1 MTMNTQRSIS
11 LDHILMLDIDKQGN
25 VRKRLPKLDAESTL
39 ENTLLQFLYP
49 GIRVATVNVPLEP
62 LDDWEEQQVETA
74 MQNLVV
80 DNIRYKL
87 VGASGSSKKGKF
99 YFVDWD
105 HADAIAKRFDKWP
118 QAAMVYFGIL
128 VSPCK
133 VVIEEPEA
141 TVLVVKDRVLG
152 TNDCRGWI
160 RQSLFTKLGL
170 APNCFYQFR
179 LAFEQTQAKGSFKV
193 MDDEVA
199 DALEADI
206 ILPESAVKPGL
217 KIPVKFFSIFGK
229 EGRTFRGP
237 IVLGIR
243 EQSRPLEFES
253 SYTLV
258 EHAPGESIQLEI
270 LPEALRYVLE
280 VSEALTEGQ
289 YDELLEL
296 LGRRATDSQAPL
308 DWLVSEEEELRP
320 VECLLVADKSGYLVR
335 HPYVNLQLNKVLA
348 RWAFKT
354 CTGGGFRLPAFALAD
369 DGYLVWHEGKVYAG
383 SDWIPLNKAIVPL
396 ESKRGLC
403 VRYPIRMCEDLL
415 PFENMALSE
424 TVDMLGAHLGKQGC
438 TITSDLLT
446 RIVDQ
451 QLRLQGTYVLHSET
465 AKKNGG
471 DYDFDWICVLEEN
484 RFPRF
489 VNYRFT
495 LGNEFRQEKTKATRA
510 KSPWWNLEHVAMK
523 ARGNQIGSITDLK
536 TSCLAA
542 GRQDLAYQ
550 LVTELQNAL
559 DALKH
564 NVQPDRDVI
573 AEIRQQVVPAPW
585 LRLKNERQVSD
596 MPLHLEVLPT
606 DKIGYLYN
614 LVRKEIQELVSS
626 CLPIEDFKG
635 LIVGETVT
643 REMLDE
649 CRFVSAVYRAVVGQV
664 MEREKQLKEALQQAQ
679 AEWDAVRKHPDKE
692 FRKQKLQA
700 RNKAQAAWYQNQEV
714 AKEEMSSAIFFLRVW
729 AQSKQENR
737 MGWCQALNTTV
748 CHGTGTGSILF
759 HCFPQELVD
768 KTAERTGG
776 KRLRVSLPPVRKG
789 YIHRGPDDRVFVGET
804 YEGGE
809 KLVFLFQYKD
819 GKVLLDN
826 NQVAQA

>member
-62 LDDWEEQQVETA
+62 LDDWEEMQVETA

-99 YFVDWD
+99 YFVDYE
-105 HADAIAKRFDKWP
+105 HADAIAKRFQNWP

-141 TVLVVKDRVLG
+141 TVLVVKDHVLG

-179 LAFEQTQAKGSFKV
+179 LAFHQTQAKGSFKV

-206 ILPESAVKPGL
+206 ILPESAVKPEL

-243 EQSRPLEFES
+243 EQSRPLEFDS

-258 EHAPGESIQLEI
+258 EHAPEDSIRLEI
-270 LPEALRYVLE
+270 LPEALRSVQK

-289 YDELLEL
+289 YGELLEL
-296 LGRRATDSQAPL
+296 LGRRVESQAPL
-308 DWLVSEEEELRP
+308 DWLAPEEEELRP
-320 VECLLVADKSGYLVR
+320 VECLLLADKSGYMVR

-348 RWAFKT
+348 RWAFKAS
-354 CTGGGFRLPAFALAD
+354 TGGGFRLPAFALAD

-383 SDWIPLNKAIVPL
+383 SDWIPQNKAIVPL

-403 VRYPIRMCEDLL
+403 VRYPIRMSEDLL
-415 PFENMALSE
+415 PFSNMALSE
-424 TVDMLGAHLGKQGC
+424 TVDVLGAHLSGQGC
-438 TITSDLLT
+438 RITSDLLST
-446 RIVDQ
+446 IIAK
-451 QLRLQGTYVLHSET
+451 QLRLEGTYILHSET

-471 DYDFDWICVLEEN
+471 DYDFDWICVLEED

-489 VNYRFT
+489 VNHRFN
-495 LGNEFRQEKTKATRA
+495 LGDEFKQEKTKATKA

-523 ARGNQIGSITDLK
+523 ARGNQIGSVTDLK
-536 TSCLAA
+536 TSCMAA
-542 GRQDLAYQ
+542 GRYDLAYQ
-550 LVTELQNAL
+550 LVVELQNAL

-564 NVQPDRDVI
+564 NVEPDRNVI

-596 MPLHLEVLPT
+596 MPLHLEVFPS
-606 DKIGYLYN
+606 DKIGFLYN
-614 LVRKEIQELVSS
+614 HVRKEIQELMSGH
-626 CLPIEDFKG
+626 LPIEDFKG
-635 LIVGETVT
+635 LITDEMVT

-649 CRFVSAVYRAVVGQV
+649 CRFVSAVYRTVVGQV
-664 MEREKQLKEALQQAQ
+664 MEREKQVKEAMQH
-679 AEWDAVRKHPDKE
+679 AEAAWDAVRKHPDKE

-700 RNKAQAAWYQNQEV
+700 RSKAKSAWYQNQEV
-714 AKEEMSSAIFFLRVW
+714 AKEEMSSVIFFLRVW
-729 AQSKQENR
+729 AQSKEENR

-759 HCFPQELVD
+759 HSFPQELVD

-776 KRLRVSLPPVRKG
+776 KRVRVALPAVRKG
-789 YIHRGPDDRVFVGET
+789 YIHRGPDDRVFVGESH
-804 YEGGE
+804 EGGE

-819 GKVLLDN
+819 GKILLDN
-826 NQVAQA
+826 NPTAQA

>member
-25 VRKRLPKLDAESTL
+25 VRRRLLKLDAESTL

-62 LDDWEEQQVETA
+62 LDNWEESQVETA

-99 YFVDWD
+99 YFVDYE
-105 HADAIAKRFDKWP
+105 HADAIAKRFQHWP

-160 RQSLFTKLGL
+160 RQSLFQKLGL
-170 APNCFYQFR
+170 AGNCFYQFR
-179 LAFEQTQAKGSFKV
+179 LAFHETQAKGSFKV
-193 MDDEVA
+193 MGDEVA
-199 DALEADI
+199 DALAADI
-206 ILPESAVKPGL
+206 VLPDSAVKPGL
-217 KIPVKFFSIFGK
+217 KIPAKFFSIFGK

-258 EHAPGESIQLEI
+258 EHAPDDSIQLEI
-270 LPEALRYVLE
+270 LAEGVRHVQK
-280 VSEALTEGQ
+280 VSEALTEGR

-296 LGRRATDSQAPL
+296 LGRHALESQAPL
-308 DWLVSEEEELRP
+308 DWLAPEEEELRP
-320 VECLLVADKSGYLVR
+320 VECLLLADKSGYLVR

-348 RWAFKT
+348 RWAFKAS
-354 CTGGGFRLPAFALAD
+354 TGGGFRLPAFALAD
-369 DGYLVWHEGKVYAG
+369 DGYLVWHDGKVYAG
-383 SDWIPLNKAIVPL
+383 SDWIPEHKALVPL
-396 ESKRGLC
+396 ASRRGLC

-415 PFENMALSE
+415 PFENIAEAEMVDALGS
-424 TVDMLGAHLGKQGC
+424 HLSGQGC
-438 TITSDLLT
+438 RIDSDLLA
-446 RIVDQ
+446 RIITG
-451 QLRLQGTYVLHSET
+451 QLRLHGTYVLHSET

-471 DYDFDWICVLEEN
+471 DYDFDWICVLEED

-489 VNYRFT
+489 VGHRFN
-495 LGNEFRQEKTKATRA
+495 LASEFKQQKTKATKA
-510 KSPWWNLEHVAMK
+510 KSPWWNLEHVALK

-542 GRQDLAYQ
+542 GRADLAYQ

-564 NVQPDRDVI
+564 NVEPDRNLVS
-573 AEIRQQVVPAPW
+573 EIRQQVVPAPW
-585 LRLKNERQVSD
+585 LRLKNERQISD
-596 MPLHLEVLPT
+596 MPLHLKVLPS
-606 DKIGYLYN
+606 DRIGYLYN
-614 LVRKEIQELVSS
+614 HVRKEIHELMSTG
-626 CLPIEDFKG
+626 LPITDFRG
-635 LIVGETVT
+635 LIGGEPVT
-643 REMLDE
+643 REMFDE
-649 CRFVSAVYRAVVGQV
+649 CRFVNAIYRTVVGQV
-664 MEREKQLKEALQQAQ
+664 VEREQQLKAALQQAQ
-679 AEWDAVRKHPDKE
+679 AEYDAVRKHPDKE

-700 RNKAQAAWYQNQEV
+700 RSKAQAAHYQNQEV
-714 AKEEMSSAIFFLRVW
+714 AKEEMSSVIFFARVW
-729 AQSKQENR
+729 AQSKEENR
-737 MGWCQALNTTV
+737 LAWCQALNTTV
-748 CHGTGTGSILF
+748 CNGTGTGSLLF
-759 HCFPQELVD
+759 HCFAQELVD
-768 KTAERTGG
+768 KVAERTGG
-776 KRLRVSLPPVRKG
+776 KRVRVSLPPVRKG
-789 YIHRGPDDRVFVGET
+789 YIHHDPDGRVYMGET
-804 YEGGE
+804 LDGGE
-809 KLVFLFQYKD
+809 KLKFLFQYKD
-819 GKVLLDN
+819 GKILLDN
-826 NQVAQA
+826 TTVHA